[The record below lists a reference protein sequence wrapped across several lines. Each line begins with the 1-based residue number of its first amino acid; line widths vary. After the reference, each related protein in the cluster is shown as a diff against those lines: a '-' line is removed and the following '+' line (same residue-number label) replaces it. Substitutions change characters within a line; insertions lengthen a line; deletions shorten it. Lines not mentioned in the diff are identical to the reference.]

1 MNLRLEGEN
10 IIKDIRNLFR
20 VRKGTKLNCNYR
32 PLLKDIINNLKNSD
46 MQKIKLTT
54 ANNLI
59 CLIDND
65 EESVMHSKSQN
76 IEIIISDEADG
87 VIK

>member
-32 PLLKDIINNLKNSD
+32 PYLKDIINNLKNSD

-76 IEIIISDEADG
+76 IEIMISDEADG